1 MERTEI
7 GIGNMRIDVVDDNA
21 LYINLNGYT
30 YYIDDST
37 DEQILKKWK
46 DPESDYMAVEELKWV
61 NLSIVRGP
69 KLWYLE
75 PMNRADIT
83 DLYGDD
89 EPNILFAEGFD
100 EAIAGVI
107 WDGERTRVVYDTELI
122 LELLMGRSE
131 MTYEEAVEY
140 FDFNIAGSHM
150 GEYTPFYL
158 ET

>member
-1 MERTEI
+1 MPDQYKLRS
-7 GIGNMRIDVVDDNA
+7 DLYVNA
-21 LYINLNGYT
+21 YRNFYKGEKEYFA
-30 YYIDDST
+30 
-37 DEQILKKWK
+37 KWEK
-46 DPESDYMAVEELKWV
+46 GRNQPEWWSQWV
-61 NLSIVRGP
+61 HLSIVQAP
-69 KLWYLE
+69 KLWYQD
-75 PMNRADIT
+75 PMNRADIE

-89 EPNILFAEGFD
+89 EPNLMFADGFD
-100 EAIAGVI
+100 EAIAGVV

-140 FDFNIAGSHM
+140 FDFNIAGSYM

>member
-1 MERTEI
+1 
-7 GIGNMRIDVVDDNA
+7 MRIDVVSEDA

-37 DEQILKKWK
+37 DEQIIEKWK
-46 DPESDYMAVEELKWV
+46 EKEWDI
-61 NLSIVRGP
+61 LSIVRGP
-69 KLWYLE
+69 KTWYQRT
-75 PMNRADIT
+75 MNRADIT

-100 EAIAGVI
+100 EAIAGVV

-131 MTYEEAVEY
+131 MTYSRIPC
-140 FDFNIAGSHM
+140 FFIRNKS
-150 GEYTPFYL
+150 L
-158 ET
+158 